1 MATPTQNP
9 YLVFDQRYDLE
20 PSEDN
25 IRPIF
30 LFASIWRS
38 GSTLL
43 QRTLCTD
50 SSLIMWGE
58 PYAQLGLI
66 TSFAEN
72 AKCLYKTQWPAPKNW
87 LFDVEEWYENLSEH
101 FIANLYPKPRF
112 LRESYRA
119 QLDHLFVPVPNHVVF
134 RASESNL
141 SAATSQNCTFL
152 SGFTLMLDLLCW
164 SVILGMP
171 GNF

>member
-1 MATPTQNP
+1 
-9 YLVFDQRYDLE
+9 
-20 PSEDN
+20 
-25 IRPIF
+25 
-30 LFASIWRS
+30 
-38 GSTLL
+38 
-43 QRTLCTD
+43 
-50 SSLIMWGE
+50 MWGE

-119 QLDHLFVPVPNHVVF
+119 QLDHLFVTSAKSRFFVHRNQFVRCHITELHFSEWLYPNARFIVLV
-134 RASESNL
+134 RNPWDA
-141 SAATSQNCTFL
+141 
-152 SGFTLMLDLLCW
+152 
-164 SVILGMP
+164 
-171 GNF
+171 